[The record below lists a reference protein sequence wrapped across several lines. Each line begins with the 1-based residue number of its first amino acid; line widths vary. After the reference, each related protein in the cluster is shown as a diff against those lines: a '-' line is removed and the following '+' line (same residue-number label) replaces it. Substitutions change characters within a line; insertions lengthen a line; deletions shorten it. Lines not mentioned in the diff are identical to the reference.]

1 MTALAEATAGALL
14 APAARLLAAAG
25 IEDAAR
31 EARLLLAHA
40 AGCQAAL
47 LAVDPARQ
55 IAAEA
60 AAAFGSALVRRAA
73 REPLAQITGLREFWS
88 LDFRVTADVLIPR
101 PDSETLLEAACALR
115 PDRTAPLRVLDLG
128 TGSGCL
134 LLAALSEYPAAT
146 GLGVDISAPALAVAR
161 ANALRLGLAE
171 RARFVR
177 ADWDSGLDA
186 RFDLVLCNPPYVAD
200 GEVESLAP
208 EVARF
213 EPRLALCGGAD
224 GLAAYRALAP
234 ALVRRLAPGGL
245 ALVEAGS
252 GQASDIE
259 DIFRK
264 SGLAVPAMRR
274 DLSGIARCVVAAP
287 PMAFTVA

>member
-60 AAAFGSALVRRAA
+60 AAAFESALVRRAA

>member
-1 MTALAEATAGALL
+1 MTALAETTAGALL
-14 APAARLLAAAG
+14 APAARRLAAAG
-25 IEDAAR
+25 IEDAGR

-55 IAAEA
+55 IDADA
-60 AAAFGSALVRRAA
+60 AAAFESVLARRAA

-146 GLGVDISAPALAVAR
+146 GIGVDVSAPALAVAR

-177 ADWDSGLDA
+177 ADWDSGLAA
-186 RFDLVLCNPPYVAD
+186 RFDLVLCNPPYIAD

-234 ALVRRLAPGGL
+234 VLARRLAPAGL
-245 ALVEAGS
+245 ALVEAGA
-252 GQASDIE
+252 GQDSDIE

-264 SGLAVPAMRR
+264 SGLAVPEVRR
-274 DLSGIARCVVAAP
+274 DLSGIARCIVATP
-287 PMAFTVA
+287 PTVFTVA

>member
-60 AAAFGSALVRRAA
+60 AAAFESALVRRAA

-245 ALVEAGS
+245 ALVEVGA

-264 SGLAVPAMRR
+264 SGLAVSAMRR

>member
-40 AGCQAAL
+40 AGCQATL

-55 IAAEA
+55 IAADA
-60 AAAFGSALVRRAA
+60 AAAFEAALARRAA
-73 REPLAQITGLREFWS
+73 REPLAQITGMREFWS

-115 PDRTAPLRVLDLG
+115 PDRTVPLRVLDLG

-161 ANALRLGLAE
+161 DNAVRLGLAG

-200 GEVESLAP
+200 GEVGSLAP

-213 EPRLALCGGAD
+213 EPKLALCGGAD

-234 ALVRRLAPGGL
+234 ALARRLTPGGL

-252 GQASDIE
+252 GQAPDI
-259 DIFRK
+259 DHIFRK
-264 SGLAVPAMRR
+264 WGLAVPAVRR
-274 DLSGIARCVVAAP
+274 DLAGIARCVVATMPA
-287 PMAFTVA
+287 AFTAA